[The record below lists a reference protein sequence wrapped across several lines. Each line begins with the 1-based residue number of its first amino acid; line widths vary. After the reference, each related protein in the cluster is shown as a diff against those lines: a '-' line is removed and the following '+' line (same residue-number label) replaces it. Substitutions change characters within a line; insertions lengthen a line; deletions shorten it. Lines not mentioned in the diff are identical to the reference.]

1 MHMHPIFNHQISDP
15 AMAPDV
21 SLGPTIG
28 LLHLQPPPTQPLSR
42 WGSGDWKPWP
52 IERWFSHQNLHLF
65 WGFSIA
71 MLNHQMVYLNAVQ
84 YILYNFRQVVKTC

>member
-28 LLHLQPPPTQPLSR
+28 LLHLQPPPTQTLSR

-52 IERWFSHQNLHLF
+52 IETDDFPIKT
-65 WGFSIA
+65 SI
-71 MLNHQMVYLNAVQ
+71 Y
-84 YILYNFRQVVKTC
+84 FGDFP